1 MSTLDWW
8 LVAGAGVSALALVM
22 TLANLRVY
30 RCGRRGRGAALARP
44 TDGAPEVSI
53 CIPARNESANIE
65 ACVRGL
71 LAARE
76 PAIEVLVYDDQS
88 TDGTGEIVARLAMED
103 PRVRIVPTLPL
114 PEGWNGKQHACDR
127 MGRAA
132 RGAWVV
138 FTDAD
143 VRFGAGAMGCALE
156 EARVSGAELV
166 STFPLQRVGT
176 LAEALVVPMIH
187 FVLFSYLPMGR
198 MRSRGDQSLGAG
210 CGQFLM
216 ARREAYLA
224 SGGHAVFRASMHDGI
239 RLPRA
244 MRAAGFR
251 TDLFDGSR
259 WCEVRMYRGLAQ
271 TWRGFA
277 KNAYEGLGSP
287 VVLVVFTVLHGVG
300 HVLPWA
306 GLAAAVGGLAGA
318 WGTASALVACAM
330 HVIQRSMLVGPFV
343 AGPGWLR
350 VAAVVLHPLAVL
362 MMTAIQWHSLVLH
375 LTGRRRWK
383 GR

>member
-1 MSTLDWW
+1 MNTLDWW
-8 LVAGAGVSALALVM
+8 LVAGACVSALALVM
-22 TLANLRVY
+22 TLVNLRGY
-30 RCGRRGRGAALARP
+30 RRARSGGEPALAHRA
-44 TDGAPEVSI
+44 DGLPEVSI

-71 LAARE
+71 LAERE

-88 TDGTGEIVARLAMED
+88 TDGTGAIVARLAAED
-103 PRVRIVPTLPL
+103 QRVRIVPTAPL

-132 RGAWVV
+132 RGRWVV

-143 VRFGAGAMGCALE
+143 VRFGAGAMSAALR
-156 EARVSGAELV
+156 EALASGADLV

-251 TDLFDGSR
+251 TDLFDGSA
-259 WCEVRMYRGLAQ
+259 WCEVRMYRGLGQ

-287 VVLVVFTVLHGVG
+287 VVLLVFTVLHGVG
-300 HVLPWA
+300 HLLPWA
-306 GLAAAVGGLAGA
+306 GLAAAVGGLAGL
-318 WGTASALVACAM
+318 WGTAGALVSCAM
-330 HVIQRSMLVGPFV
+330 HLVQRALLVGPFV
-343 AGPGWLR
+343 AGQGWLR
-350 VAAVVLHPLAVL
+350 VAAVSLHPLGVL
-362 MMTAIQWHSLVLH
+362 MMTAIQWHSLALQV
-375 LTGRRRWK
+375 TGRRRWK